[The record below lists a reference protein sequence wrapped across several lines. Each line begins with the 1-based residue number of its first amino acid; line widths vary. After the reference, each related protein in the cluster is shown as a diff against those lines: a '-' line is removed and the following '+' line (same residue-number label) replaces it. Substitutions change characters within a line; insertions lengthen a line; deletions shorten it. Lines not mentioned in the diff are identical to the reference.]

1 MNRISSPAR
10 TLRTHPSKARLSLGL
25 ALLLVSLWPCG
36 VSAQSEEAAK
46 PLLEITRVSVS
57 PQDPTA
63 QTLCRLSV
71 EIENKHQQIASQ
83 LEFRVEING
92 LALPVYSNQVFMYP
106 IGPEAT
112 TEVKLYNFWSTETS
126 RPFPDSGR
134 LDIDVSLVAAQWMKI
149 SDEEG
154 VEVWEP
160 LGAVEGLPVGSSTTV
175 KLSK

>member
-1 MNRISSPAR
+1 MNWISSPAR
-10 TLRTHPSKARLSLGL
+10 RLQSHTPKARLSFAL
-25 ALLLVSLWPCG
+25 AILLVCLWPHD
-36 VSAQSEEAAK
+36 VSAQSEATAK

-63 QTLCRLSV
+63 ETLCRLSV
-71 EIENKHQQIASQ
+71 EIENKHLQIASQ

-92 LALPVYSNQVFMYP
+92 VELPVYSNQVFMYP

-134 LDIDVSLVAAQWMKI
+134 LEIDVTLVAAQWMKI
-149 SDEEG
+149 GDEEG

-175 KLSK
+175 KLSQ